1 MTERQYAVAIDGP
14 SGAGKSTLA
23 RAAAEALH
31 ILYVD
36 TGAIYRTIGVYMYRH
51 DIAPTD
57 APAVIAALPEITVAL
72 RYDEEGLQRMYLN
85 GEDVTKE
92 IRLPMISKYA
102 SDVSAIPEVR
112 AFLMEL
118 QRSLAREHSVIM
130 DGRDIGTVILPDAE
144 IKIFLSASSEARAQ
158 RRYRELTEK
167 GISTTYEDVL
177 RDMEERD
184 RNDAGRAVAPAI
196 PAADAVKMDNS
207 HMTVEENV
215 EAILQLIRE
224 RGLSV

>member
-1 MTERQYAVAIDGP
+1 MIRIALDGP
-14 SGAGKSTLA
+14 SGAGKSTVAKALSA
-23 RAAAEALH
+23 RLG
-31 ILYVD
+31 LVYVD
-36 TGAIYRTIGVYMYRH
+36 TGALYRTVGYYVRQKGA
-51 DIAPTD
+51 DPKSEAEVTRL
-57 APAVIAALPEITVAL
+57 LPEMQVEL
-72 RYDEEGLQRMYLN
+72 CYRNGEQHVMLN
-85 GEDVTKE
+85 GEDLGQKIREPE
-92 IRLPMISKYA
+92 ISMYA
-102 SDVSAIPEVR
+102 SAVSALPSVR
-112 AFLMEL
+112 AFLLDM
-118 QRSLAREHSVIM
+118 QRNIARHQSVVM

>member
-1 MTERQYAVAIDGP
+1 MIRVALDGP
-14 SGAGKSTLA
+14 SGAGKSTVAKALSA
-23 RAAAEALH
+23 RLG
-31 ILYVD
+31 LVYVD
-36 TGAIYRTIGVYMYRH
+36 TGALYRTVGYYVRQKGA
-51 DIAPTD
+51 DPKSEAEVTRL
-57 APAVIAALPEITVAL
+57 LPEMQVEL
-72 RYDEEGLQRMYLN
+72 CYRNGEQHVMLN
-85 GEDVTKE
+85 GEDLGQKIREPE
-92 IRLPMISKYA
+92 ISMYA
-102 SDVSAIPEVR
+102 SAVSALPSVR
-112 AFLMEL
+112 AFLLDM
-118 QRSLAREHSVIM
+118 QRNIARHQSVVM

>member
-1 MTERQYAVAIDGP
+1 MIRVALDGP
-14 SGAGKSTLA
+14 SGAGKSTVAKALSA
-23 RAAAEALH
+23 RLG
-31 ILYVD
+31 LVYVD
-36 TGAIYRTIGVYMYRH
+36 TGALYRTVGYYVRQKGA
-51 DIAPTD
+51 DPKSEAEVTRL
-57 APAVIAALPEITVAL
+57 LPEMQVEL
-72 RYDEEGLQRMYLN
+72 CYRNGEQHVMLN
-85 GEDVTKE
+85 GEDLGQKIREPE
-92 IRLPMISKYA
+92 ISMYA
-102 SDVSAIPEVR
+102 SAVSALPSVR
-112 AFLMEL
+112 AFLLDM
-118 QRSLAREHSVIM
+118 QRNIARHQSVVM

-144 IKIFLSASSEARAQ
+144 IKIFLSASSEARAR

>member
-1 MTERQYAVAIDGP
+1 M
-14 SGAGKSTLA
+14 
-23 RAAAEALH
+23 
-31 ILYVD
+31 
-36 TGAIYRTIGVYMYRH
+36 
-51 DIAPTD
+51 
-57 APAVIAALPEITVAL
+57 
-72 RYDEEGLQRMYLN
+72 LN
-85 GEDVTKE
+85 GEDLGQKIREPE
-92 IRLPMISKYA
+92 ISMYA
-102 SDVSAIPEVR
+102 SAVSALPSVR
-112 AFLMEL
+112 AFLLDM
-118 QRSLAREHSVIM
+118 QRNIARHQSVVM

>member
-1 MTERQYAVAIDGP
+1 MIRVALDGP
-14 SGAGKSTLA
+14 SGAGKSTVAKALSA
-23 RAAAEALH
+23 RLG
-31 ILYVD
+31 LVYVD
-36 TGAIYRTIGVYMYRH
+36 TGALYRTVGYYVRQKGA
-51 DIAPTD
+51 DPKSEAEVTRL
-57 APAVIAALPEITVAL
+57 LPEMQVEL
-72 RYDEEGLQRMYLN
+72 CYRNGEQHVMLN
-85 GEDVTKE
+85 GEDLGQKIREPE
-92 IRLPMISKYA
+92 ISMYA
-102 SDVSAIPEVR
+102 SAVSALPSVR
-112 AFLMEL
+112 AFLLDM
-118 QRSLAREHSVIM
+118 QRNIARHQSVVM

-144 IKIFLSASSEARAQ
+144 IKIFLSASSEARAR

-177 RDMEERD
+177 HDMEERD

>member
-1 MTERQYAVAIDGP
+1 MIRFALDGP
-14 SGAGKSTLA
+14 SGAGKSTVAKALSA
-23 RAAAEALH
+23 RLG
-31 ILYVD
+31 LVYVD
-36 TGAIYRTIGVYMYRH
+36 TGALYRTVGYYVRQKGA
-51 DIAPTD
+51 DPKSEAEVTRL
-57 APAVIAALPEITVAL
+57 LPEMQVEL
-72 RYDEEGLQRMYLN
+72 CYRNGEQHVMLN
-85 GEDVTKE
+85 GEDLGQKIREPE
-92 IRLPMISKYA
+92 ISMYA
-102 SDVSAIPEVR
+102 SAVSALPSVR
-112 AFLMEL
+112 AFLLDM
-118 QRSLAREHSVIM
+118 QRNIARHQSVVM

-144 IKIFLSASSEARAQ
+144 IKIFLSASSEARAR

-167 GISTTYEDVL
+167 GIATTYEDVL

>member
-1 MTERQYAVAIDGP
+1 MQRNI
-14 SGAGKSTLA
+14 A
-23 RAAAEALH
+23 RH
-31 ILYVD
+31 
-36 TGAIYRTIGVYMYRH
+36 
-51 DIAPTD
+51 
-57 APAVIAALPEITVAL
+57 
-72 RYDEEGLQRMYLN
+72 Q
-85 GEDVTKE
+85 
-92 IRLPMISKYA
+92 
-102 SDVSAIPEVR
+102 
-112 AFLMEL
+112 
-118 QRSLAREHSVIM
+118 SVVM

>member
-1 MTERQYAVAIDGP
+1 MFRVALDGP
-14 SGAGKSTLA
+14 SGAGKSTVAKALSA
-23 RAAAEALH
+23 RLG
-31 ILYVD
+31 LVYVD
-36 TGAIYRTIGVYMYRH
+36 TGALYRTVGYYVRQKGA
-51 DIAPTD
+51 DPKSEAEVTRL
-57 APAVIAALPEITVAL
+57 LPEMQVEL
-72 RYDEEGLQRMYLN
+72 CYRNGEQHVMLN
-85 GEDVTKE
+85 GEDLGQKIREPE
-92 IRLPMISKYA
+92 ISMYA
-102 SDVSAIPEVR
+102 SAVSALPSVR
-112 AFLMEL
+112 AFLLDM
-118 QRSLAREHSVIM
+118 QRNIARHQSVVM

-144 IKIFLSASSEARAQ
+144 IKIFLSASSEARAR

>member
-1 MTERQYAVAIDGP
+1 MIRVALDGP
-14 SGAGKSTLA
+14 SGAGKSTVAKALSA
-23 RAAAEALH
+23 RLG
-31 ILYVD
+31 IVYVD
-36 TGAIYRTIGVYMYRH
+36 TGALYRTVGYYVRQKGA
-51 DIAPTD
+51 DPKSEAEVTRL
-57 APAVIAALPEITVAL
+57 LPEMQVEL
-72 RYDEEGLQRMYLN
+72 CYRNGEQHVMLN
-85 GEDVTKE
+85 GEDLGQKIREPE
-92 IRLPMISKYA
+92 ISMYA
-102 SDVSAIPEVR
+102 SAVSALPSVR
-112 AFLMEL
+112 AFLLDM
-118 QRSLAREHSVIM
+118 QRNIARHQSVVM

-144 IKIFLSASSEARAQ
+144 IKIFLSASSEARAR

-207 HMTVEENV
+207 HMSVEENV

>member
-1 MTERQYAVAIDGP
+1 MIRVALDGP
-14 SGAGKSTLA
+14 SGAGKSTVAKALSA
-23 RAAAEALH
+23 RLG
-31 ILYVD
+31 LVYVD
-36 TGAIYRTIGVYMYRH
+36 TGALYRTVGYYVRQKGA
-51 DIAPTD
+51 DPKSEAEVTQL
-57 APAVIAALPEITVAL
+57 LPEMQVEL
-72 RYDEEGLQRMYLN
+72 CYRNGEQHVMLN
-85 GEDVTKE
+85 GEDLGQKIREPE
-92 IRLPMISKYA
+92 ISMYA
-102 SDVSAIPEVR
+102 SAVSALPSVR
-112 AFLMEL
+112 AFLLDM
-118 QRSLAREHSVIM
+118 QRNIARHQSVVM

>member
-1 MTERQYAVAIDGP
+1 MIRVALDGP
-14 SGAGKSTLA
+14 SGAGKSTVAKALSA
-23 RAAAEALH
+23 RLG
-31 ILYVD
+31 LVYVD
-36 TGAIYRTIGVYMYRH
+36 TGALYRTVGYYVRQKGA
-51 DIAPTD
+51 DPKSEAEVTRL
-57 APAVIAALPEITVAL
+57 LPEMQVEL
-72 RYDEEGLQRMYLN
+72 CYRNGEQHVMLN
-85 GEDVTKE
+85 GEDLGQKIREPE
-92 IRLPMISKYA
+92 ISMYA
-102 SDVSAIPEVR
+102 SAVSALPSVR
-112 AFLMEL
+112 AFLLDM
-118 QRSLAREHSVIM
+118 QRNIARHQSVVM

-177 RDMEERD
+177 RDMKERD

>member
-1 MTERQYAVAIDGP
+1 MIRIALDGP
-14 SGAGKSTLA
+14 SGAGKSTVAKALSA
-23 RAAAEALH
+23 RLG
-31 ILYVD
+31 LVYVD
-36 TGAIYRTIGVYMYRH
+36 TGALYRTVGYYVRQKGA
-51 DIAPTD
+51 DPKSEAEVTRL
-57 APAVIAALPEITVAL
+57 LPEMQVEL
-72 RYDEEGLQRMYLN
+72 CYRNGEQHVMLN
-85 GEDVTKE
+85 GEDLGQKIREPE
-92 IRLPMISKYA
+92 ISMYA
-102 SDVSAIPEVR
+102 SAVSALPSVR
-112 AFLMEL
+112 AFLLDM
-118 QRSLAREHSVIM
+118 QRNIARHQSVVM

-184 RNDAGRAVAPAI
+184 RNDAGRTVAPAI

>member
-1 MTERQYAVAIDGP
+1 MIRVALDGP
-14 SGAGKSTLA
+14 SGAGKSTVAKALSA
-23 RAAAEALH
+23 RLG
-31 ILYVD
+31 LVYVD
-36 TGAIYRTIGVYMYRH
+36 TGALYRTVGYYVRQKGA
-51 DIAPTD
+51 DPKSEAEVTRL
-57 APAVIAALPEITVAL
+57 LPEMQVEL
-72 RYDEEGLQRMYLN
+72 CYRNGEQHVMLN
-85 GEDVTKE
+85 GEDLGQKIREPE
-92 IRLPMISKYA
+92 ISMYA
-102 SDVSAIPEVR
+102 SAVSALPSVR
-112 AFLMEL
+112 AFLLDMQRNIARHQSVVME
-118 QRSLAREHSVIM
+118 
-130 DGRDIGTVILPDAE
+130 GRDIGTVILPDAE
-144 IKIFLSASSEARAQ
+144 IKIFLSASSEARAR

-167 GISTTYEDVL
+167 GIATTYEDVL

>member
-1 MTERQYAVAIDGP
+1 MIRVALDGP
-14 SGAGKSTLA
+14 SGAGKSTVAKALSA
-23 RAAAEALH
+23 RLG
-31 ILYVD
+31 LVYVD
-36 TGAIYRTIGVYMYRH
+36 TGALYRTVGYYVRQKGA
-51 DIAPTD
+51 DPKSEAEVTRL
-57 APAVIAALPEITVAL
+57 LPEMQVEL
-72 RYDEEGLQRMYLN
+72 CYRNGEQHVMLN
-85 GEDVTKE
+85 GEDLGQKIREPE
-92 IRLPMISKYA
+92 ISMYA
-102 SDVSAIPEVR
+102 SAVSALPSVR
-112 AFLMEL
+112 AFLLDM
-118 QRSLAREHSVIM
+118 QRNIARHQSVVM

-184 RNDAGRAVAPAI
+184 RNDAGRTVAPAI

>member
-1 MTERQYAVAIDGP
+1 MIRVALDGP
-14 SGAGKSTLA
+14 SGAGKSTVAKALSA
-23 RAAAEALH
+23 RLG
-31 ILYVD
+31 LVYVD
-36 TGAIYRTIGVYMYRH
+36 TGALYRTVGYYVRQKGA
-51 DIAPTD
+51 DPKSEAEVTRL
-57 APAVIAALPEITVAL
+57 LPEMQVEL
-72 RYDEEGLQRMYLN
+72 CYRNGEQHVMLN
-85 GEDVTKE
+85 GEDLGQKIREPE
-92 IRLPMISKYA
+92 ISMYA
-102 SDVSAIPEVR
+102 SAVSALPSVR
-112 AFLMEL
+112 AFLLDM
-118 QRSLAREHSVIM
+118 QRNIARHQSVVM

-207 HMTVEENV
+207 HMSVEENV

>member
-1 MTERQYAVAIDGP
+1 MIRVALDGP
-14 SGAGKSTLA
+14 SGAGKSTVAKALSA
-23 RAAAEALH
+23 RLG
-31 ILYVD
+31 LVYVD
-36 TGAIYRTIGVYMYRH
+36 TGALYRTVGYYVRQKGA
-51 DIAPTD
+51 DPKSEAEVTRL
-57 APAVIAALPEITVAL
+57 LPEMQVEL
-72 RYDEEGLQRMYLN
+72 CYRNGEQHVMLN
-85 GEDVTKE
+85 GEDLGQKIREPE
-92 IRLPMISKYA
+92 ISMYA
-102 SDVSAIPEVR
+102 SAVSALPSVR
-112 AFLMEL
+112 AFLLDM
-118 QRSLAREHSVIM
+118 QRNIARHQSVVM

-144 IKIFLSASSEARAQ
+144 IKIFLSASSEARAR

-167 GISTTYEDVL
+167 GIATTYEDVL